1 MGWMIMAL
9 GMVFMLVT
17 GHVVESLRQQT
28 QTRGQTA
35 SARLPAQQML
45 GLAAAI
51 NDWRHDHPLRDGMA
65 PLSSLAL
72 VSPPD
77 SRIHHRI
84 VSDRLWVG
92 GQTRRGWSVP
102 CVSCRTVPRWLARS
116 AAGVW
121 CGCRA
126 RTPAWRCRRESGTG
140 MWCTSTES
148 GI

>member
-17 GHVVESLRQQT
+17 GHMVERQRLQT
-28 QTRGQTA
+28 QTGVQMA

-84 VSDRLWVG
+84 VSDRLWVWRADTPG
-92 GQTRRGWSVP
+92 LVSSLRMLSDGSVLIGMVSRGRLV
-102 CVSCRTVPRWLARS
+102 WL
-116 AAGVW
+116 
-121 CGCRA
+121 
-126 RTPAWRCRRESGTG
+126 SGTD
-140 MWCTSTES
+140 TSLVLPS
-148 GI
+148 GVKDGDVVYLN

>member
-17 GHVVESLRQQT
+17 GHVVERQRLQT
-28 QTRGQTA
+28 QTGVQMA

-51 NDWRHDHPLRDGMA
+51 NDWCHDHPLRDGMA

-84 VSDRLWVG
+84 VSDRLWVWRADTPG
-92 GQTRRGWSVP
+92 LVSSLRMLSDGSALVGSVSRGRLV
-102 CVSCRTVPRWLARS
+102 WL
-116 AAGVW
+116 
-121 CGCRA
+121 
-126 RTPAWRCRRESGTG
+126 SGTDTG
-140 MWCTSTES
+140 LALPP
-148 GI
+148 GVKDGDVVYLN